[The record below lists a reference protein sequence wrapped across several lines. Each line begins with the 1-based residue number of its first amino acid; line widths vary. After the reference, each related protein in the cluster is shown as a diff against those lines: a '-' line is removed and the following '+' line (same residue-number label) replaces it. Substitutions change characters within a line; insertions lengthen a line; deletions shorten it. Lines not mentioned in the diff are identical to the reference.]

1 MPLTRWSGT
10 ALVALLAVLQFP
22 AAADAQVWGEILVGP
37 RPGPLTGPLAA
48 VAPAP
53 GDPGSEASGGAGSP
67 QGEDLQEPRLVLL
80 AQTTYPRAA
89 RAARQEGSVM
99 VCFTV
104 DERGRVHMPAVRA
117 SSDPVFNPPVLE
129 AISASRFS
137 PALLGKTPVRS
148 TACRTFRF
156 ELR

>member
-1 MPLTRWSGT
+1 M
-10 ALVALLAVLQFP
+10 
-22 AAADAQVWGEILVGP
+22 
-37 RPGPLTGPLAA
+37 
-48 VAPAP
+48 
-53 GDPGSEASGGAGSP
+53 
-67 QGEDLQEPRLVLL
+67 VLL
-80 AQTTYPRAA
+80 PQTVYPRAA
-89 RAARQEGSVM
+89 RAARQEGRVM

-129 AISASRFS
+129 AISASRFA
-137 PALLGKTPVRS
+137 PARLGKVAVRS

>member
-1 MPLTRWSGT
+1 MI
-10 ALVALLAVLQFP
+10 LL
-22 AAADAQVWGEILVGP
+22 
-37 RPGPLTGPLAA
+37 
-48 VAPAP
+48 
-53 GDPGSEASGGAGSP
+53 P
-67 QGEDLQEPRLVLL
+67 QTV
-80 AQTTYPRAA
+80 YPRAA
-89 RAARQEGSVM
+89 RAARQEGRVM

-117 SSDPVFNPPVLE
+117 SSDPVFNSPVLE

-137 PALLGKTPVRS
+137 PARLGKVAVRS